1 MEEFGGR
8 MGFRFKA
15 FAWHLFGSAGALS
28 VTLGLMYLGW
38 YHWPGWYLA
47 DMPAVLAIMVG
58 VDVVLGPLLTFIIA
72 DPAKARRVLARDVG
86 CIVLVQLIAFTYGTI
101 TLWNG
106 RPLYYAFSVNCL
118 SVVQAQDLQPDG
130 ERNALGSALAPH
142 WDSLPRWIWA
152 PLPNDSAEAN
162 NIVQSAVQGG
172 FDVTARPAYFRP
184 WASGAAELRRQLG
197 RVDDSKFFSLKE
209 RKLLKARMT
218 AMGLAPD
225 RADTIAMTG
234 RKRPLLVVFDPSN
247 LRLLAYIE
255 PN

>member
-1 MEEFGGR
+1 MR
-8 MGFRFKA
+8 FRFKA
-15 FAWHLFGSAGALS
+15 FAWHLFGSASALS

-47 DMPAVLAIMVG
+47 DMPTVLAIMVG

-72 DPAKARRVLARDVG
+72 DPAKARRALARDVG
-86 CIVLVQLIAFTYGTI
+86 CIVLVQLVAFTYGTI

-106 RPLYYAFSVNCL
+106 RPLFYVFSVNCL
-118 SVVQAQDLQPDG
+118 SVVQAQDLDRAS
-130 ERNALGSALAPH
+130 EASARKSALAPH
-142 WDSLPRWIWA
+142 WYSLPRWIWA
-152 PLPNDSAEAN
+152 PLPSDSEEAA

-172 FDVTARPAYFRP
+172 YDVTARPAYFRP
-184 WASGAAELRRQLG
+184 WASGATELRSQLK
-197 RVDDSKFFSLKE
+197 RVDDIKFFSLKE
-209 RKLLKARMT
+209 KEVLKARMT

-225 RADTIAMTG
+225 RADTIPLTG

>member
-1 MEEFGGR
+1 

-15 FAWHLFGSAGALS
+15 FAWHLFGSASALS

-47 DMPAVLAIMVG
+47 DMPTVLAIMVG
-58 VDVVLGPLLTFIIA
+58 VDVVLGPLLTFVIA

-86 CIVLVQLIAFTYGTI
+86 CIVLVQLIAFTYGSV

-106 RPLYYAFSVNCL
+106 RPLYYAFSENCL
-118 SVVQAQDLQPDG
+118 SVVQAQDLEPG
-130 ERNALGSALAPH
+130 STASARNAPLAPH
-142 WDSLPRWIWA
+142 WYSLPRWIWA
-152 PLPNDSAEAN
+152 PLPNDSAEAT

-172 FDVTARPAYFRP
+172 FDVTARPTYFKP
-184 WASGAAELRRQLG
+184 WVSGAAELRGQLK
-197 RVDDSKFFSLKE
+197 RADDIKFFSLKE
-209 RKLLKARMT
+209 KGVLKARMT
-218 AMGLAPD
+218 AMGLAPERED
-225 RADTIAMTG
+225 AIALTG

-247 LRLLAYIE
+247 LQLLAYIE

>member
-1 MEEFGGR
+1 

-15 FAWHLFGSAGALS
+15 FAWHLFGSASALS

-58 VDVVLGPLLTFIIA
+58 VDVVLGPLLTLIIA
-72 DPAKARRVLARDVG
+72 DPAKARRVLARDLG
-86 CIVLVQLIAFTYGTI
+86 CILLVQLIAFTYGTI

-118 SVVQAQDLQPDG
+118 SLVQAQDLERG
-130 ERNALGSALAPH
+130 STAMARNAALAPH
-142 WDSLPRWIWA
+142 WYSLPRWIWA
-152 PLPNDSAEAN
+152 PLPDDSAEAA
-162 NIVQSAVQGG
+162 NIVQSATQGG
-172 FDVTARPAYFRP
+172 FDVTARPTYFKP
-184 WASGAAELRRQLG
+184 WASGAADLRGQLK
-197 RVDDSKFFSLKE
+197 RADDIKFFSLKE
-209 RKLLKARMT
+209 KGVLKARMT

-225 RADTIAMTG
+225 RADAIALTG

>member
-1 MEEFGGR
+1 MR
-8 MGFRFKA
+8 FRFKA
-15 FAWHLFGSAGALS
+15 FAWHLLGSASALS

-47 DMPAVLAIMVG
+47 DMPTVLAIMVG
-58 VDVVLGPLLTFIIA
+58 VDVVLGPLLTFVIA
-72 DPAKARRVLARDVG
+72 DPGKTRRALARDVG

-118 SVVQAQDLQPDG
+118 SVVQAQDL
-130 ERNALGSALAPH
+130 ERGSTANAGNSALAPH
-142 WDSLPRWIWA
+142 WYSLPRWIWA
-152 PLPNDSAEAN
+152 PLPDDSEEAGH
-162 NIVQSAVQGG
+162 IIQSAIQGG
-172 FDVTARPAYFRP
+172 YDVTARPGYFRP
-184 WASGAAELRRQLG
+184 WASGAAELRRQLT
-197 RVDDSKFFSLKE
+197 RVDDIKLFTLKE
-209 RKLLKARMT
+209 KELLKTRMI

-225 RADTIAMTG
+225 RPDAIPLTG
-234 RKRPLLVVFDPSN
+234 RKRPLLVVFDPSD